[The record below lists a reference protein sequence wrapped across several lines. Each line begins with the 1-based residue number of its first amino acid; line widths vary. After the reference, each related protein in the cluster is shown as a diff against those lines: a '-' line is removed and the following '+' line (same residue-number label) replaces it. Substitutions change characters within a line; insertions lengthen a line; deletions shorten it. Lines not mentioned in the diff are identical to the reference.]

1 MTERQIIE
9 FCDALNT
16 NFGPPF
22 GGEGFVRAT
31 PSENGMGFN
40 LKIGMRDV
48 DFNQDLQVTGAG
60 TAMSGIAVLAD
71 TGDRGDDPP
80 TKEWVDQRLAASI
93 LQLEKARKP

>member
-31 PSENGMGFN
+31 PSENGRGFN

-48 DFNQDLQVTGAG
+48 DFNQNLQVTGAG
-60 TAMSGIAVLAD
+60 TAM
-71 TGDRGDDPP
+71 RG
-80 TKEWVDQRLAASI
+80 AAM
-93 LQLEKARKP
+93 LEELKQ